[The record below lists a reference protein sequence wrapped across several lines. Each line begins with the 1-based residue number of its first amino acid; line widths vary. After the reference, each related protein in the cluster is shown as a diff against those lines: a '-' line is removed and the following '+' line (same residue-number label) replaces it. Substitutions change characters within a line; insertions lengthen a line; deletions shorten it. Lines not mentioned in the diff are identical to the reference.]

1 MVFEILG
8 CNLLTVIRMFKYKG
22 LPIPL
27 VKIIIKQMLVSLDYL
42 HRRCQI
48 IHTDLKPENVLLVKT
63 PHLVKEAKLA
73 PKPKAVSSSD
83 RMSADSARGSSDKM
97 EEDFEETN
105 ESGRTN
111 LPEDSDEDENP
122 GNSSRKGERDQAT
135 EAELATLPRSKE
147 ALLSAFGG
155 QGHMIKIVD
164 LGNACWVDKHFTDDV
179 QTRQYRAPEI
189 ILGQSY
195 GPAIDMWSM
204 GCIVFEL
211 LTGDMLFEPKSGR
224 HFNKN
229 DDHLAQMIELCG
241 RMPRSITQSGKFAGD
256 FFNRR
261 GELRNIRK
269 LKPWPLAEVLRD
281 KYQFPEK
288 DAKAIA
294 AFVMPMLEYDPDR
307 RASARQCLLN
317 EWISDVDITKF
328 ETAFS

>member
-1 MVFEILG
+1 MAFENLG
-8 CNLLTVIRMFKYKG
+8 CNLLTVIRMYKYKG

-27 VKIIIKQMLVSLDYL
+27 VKIITKQILVSLDYL
-42 HRRCQI
+42 HRRCGI

-63 PHLVKEAKLA
+63 PNLVKATKFSKSKSA
-73 PKPKAVSSSD
+73 TDSAD
-83 RMSADSARGSSDKM
+83 RMSIDTARDKMDDDDMNESAR
-97 EEDFEETN
+97 TN
-105 ESGRTN
+105 A
-111 LPEDSDEDENP
+111 PEDSDEDDNP
-122 GNSSRKGERDQAT
+122 GNNSRQGERDQAT

-147 ALLSAFGG
+147 QLLEAFGE
-155 QGHMIKIVD
+155 QSYLVKVVD

-189 ILGQSY
+189 ILGQQY
-195 GPAIDMWSM
+195 APPIDMWSM

-256 FFNRR
+256 YFNRR

-269 LKPWPLAEVLRD
+269 LKPWPLAEVLKE
-281 KYQFPEK
+281 KYQFAEK

-294 AFVMPMLEYDPDR
+294 AFVMPMLEYDPDK
-307 RASARQCLLN
+307 RATARQCLQH
-317 EWISDVDITKF
+317 EWVLDIDITKF
-328 ETAFS
+328 DSAFS